1 MNILTLDLGNS
12 LGWALHVRSGALSS
26 GSFDCRPRAN
36 EATGQRWLKF
46 RAHLSELRRAAGDI
60 HVVYYE
66 EVMAHGP
73 RERPNVLAAHAYG
86 GFLAHLETW
95 CALANIRLVPV
106 SVGTIKKHWTGK
118 GNAKKPE
125 MMAEAKRR
133 GFSPVDD
140 NQADALALMRYA
152 LEAEALPEQPH
163 PLEVA
168 A

>member
-1 MNILTLDLGNS
+1 MNILALDLGNS
-12 LGWALHVRSGALSS
+12 LGWALHVRGGALSS

-36 EATGQRWLKF
+36 EAAGRRWLNF
-46 RAHLSELRRAAGDI
+46 RAHLGELRTAAGEI
-60 HVVYYE
+60 HAVYYE

-95 CALANIRLVPV
+95 CALNKIRLVPV

-118 GNAKKPE
+118 GNAKKDA
-125 MMAEAKRR
+125 MVAEAKRR
-133 GFSPVDD
+133 GFRPVDD
-140 NQADALALMRYA
+140 NHADALALMRYA
-152 LEAEALPEQPH
+152 LEAEQLPEQPH